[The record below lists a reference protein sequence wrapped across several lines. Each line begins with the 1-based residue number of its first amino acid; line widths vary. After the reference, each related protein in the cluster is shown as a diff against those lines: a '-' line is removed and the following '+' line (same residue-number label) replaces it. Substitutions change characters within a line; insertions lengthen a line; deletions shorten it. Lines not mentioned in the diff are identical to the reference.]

1 MLSVIIITGV
11 LFNNE
16 AFDLSFIIGGSLIFL
31 GNFINQKKT
40 VHLQHTQILFMK
52 AVSVK
57 EIKTE
62 LSHRSPDELLQLCL
76 KLSKF
81 KKENKELLTY
91 LLFESEN
98 EENFI
103 NSVKIEIDEQFKL
116 INTKTYYF
124 IKKSIRK
131 ILRIIKKY
139 IRYSKLPETEV
150 TLLLYFCSKL
160 KTLKPSIQKNTVL
173 LNIYKREL
181 ANVKKKTLLL
191 HEDLQHDYGLE
202 LEKLA
207 SSL

>member
-1 MLSVIIITGV
+1 
-11 LFNNE
+11 
-16 AFDLSFIIGGSLIFL
+16 
-31 GNFINQKKT
+31 
-40 VHLQHTQILFMK
+40 MK
-52 AVSVK
+52 AVTVK

-62 LSHRSPDELLQLCL
+62 LSHRSHDEILKLCL
-76 KLSKF
+76 ELSKF

-98 EENFI
+98 EDTFI
-103 NSVKIEIDEQFKL
+103 ASVKLEIDEQFEL

-124 IKKSIRK
+124 IKKSVRK

-139 IRYSKLPETEV
+139 IRYSKLAETEV
-150 TLLLYFCSKL
+150 TLLLYFCEKL
-160 KTLKPSIQKNTVL
+160 QNFSPSIQKNTVL

-191 HEDLQHDYGLE
+191 HEDLQYDYGLVV
-202 LEKLA
+202 EKLA